1 MNEHES
7 TAEGILA
14 MLVPLKD
21 RVGLITLSDRFE
33 FSLTPSSEVRT
44 ADEHVLLT
52 IAPLEA
58 SAAGDRKAS
67 VASLT
72 VLYGENGWGKT
83 HLMLEAC
90 KTLSNVKGERRIA
103 LIFVS
108 QGVLY
113 LDPGSILKRR
123 IRAVFNGREL
133 DVRSVGH
140 EFSSV
145 FYSTSPFEATK
156 RRALKAEGFF
166 DVTPSFSPTN
176 PFEGDALLR
185 SFTNLP
191 KDFEFI
197 KTAEVRMNRRVPSLR
212 SVLEKILPYLKRK
225 NSELPYLQDQQRRSL
240 ARLDQFLHERAQR
253 ALVVGLLIAMQGGI
267 RNAAEVLLHLADR
280 INLFDERNGSALI
293 DEEVKEKVTD
303 VVIGFLATDFSM
315 GIWEFQDPLTLFHFI
330 DVELPMRMVGLGRQ
344 TKLGELAERSNHFE
358 DREWD
363 YLHQVTRLGLVTWS
377 FRNLSSGQVAFL
389 MLFSSLATAMMRLQA
404 GRTAFLF
411 IDEGEMFMHPAWQRR
426 YITDLL
432 TFLGQYPEVSSCLHV
447 VLSTHSLIVAADAPP
462 NRLFNVKSGEMV
474 NGFGYGPK
482 DMLDYIYGVREFQG
496 EHAGRLMESL
506 VEYIRNRNLGSI
518 RAEVALELASNIAD
532 DRLRKYLTNELSR
545 RGEVGGNLA

>member
-1 MNEHES
+1 
-7 TAEGILA
+7 

-21 RVGLITLSDRFE
+21 RVGLIPLSDRFE
-33 FSLTPSSEVRT
+33 FSLTSLSEVRN
-44 ADEHVLLT
+44 ADEHVFLA

-58 SAAGDRKAS
+58 SAAGATKAS

-90 KTLSNVKGERRIA
+90 KTLSNAKGERRIA
-103 LIFVS
+103 LIFAS

-113 LDPGSILKRR
+113 VDPGSILKRR
-123 IRAVFNGREL
+123 IRAVFNGQAI
-133 DVRSVGH
+133 DVRSVDN
-140 EFSSV
+140 EFGAA

-156 RRALKAEGFF
+156 RRMLKAEKFF

-176 PFEGDALLR
+176 PFEGGALLR
-185 SFTNLP
+185 AFANLP

-197 KTAEVRMNRRVPSLR
+197 KIAEVRMNRRVPSLR
-212 SVLEKILPYLKRK
+212 SVLEKILPHLRRK

-240 ARLDQFLHERAQR
+240 ARLDQLLYEGAQQ
-253 ALVVGLLIAMQGGI
+253 ALVVGLLIAMQRGI

-280 INLFDERNGSALI
+280 INLFDELNGSALI
-293 DEEVKEKVTD
+293 EEEAKEKATD
-303 VVIGFLATDFSM
+303 VVIGFLATGFNLGGMD
-315 GIWEFQDPLTLFHFI
+315 FQDPLTLYHFI
-330 DVELPMRMVGLGRQ
+330 NVELPNRMVGLGRH
-344 TKLGELAERSNHFE
+344 TKLGELAELSNHFSVS
-358 DREWD
+358 DWD

-389 MLFSSLATAMMRLQA
+389 MLFSSLATAMTRLQA

-432 TFLGQYPEVSSCLHV
+432 TFLGKYPEVSSRLHV

-462 NRLFNVKSGEMV
+462 NRLFNVKSGEMA

-482 DMLDYIYGVREFQG
+482 DMLDYVYGVREFQG
-496 EHAGRLMESL
+496 EHSGRLMESL
-506 VEYIRNRNLGSI
+506 VEHIRNRNSGSMS
-518 RAEVALELASNIAD
+518 AEVAVELANNIAD

-545 RGEVGGNLA
+545 RNEAGGRES

>member
-1 MNEHES
+1 MDGHES
-7 TAEGILA
+7 SAEGILA
-14 MLVPLKD
+14 MLLPLKD
-21 RVGLITLSDRFE
+21 RVGLIPLSDRFE
-33 FSLTPSSEVRT
+33 FSLTPWSEVRT
-44 ADEHVLLT
+44 ADEHVLLA

-58 SAAGDRKAS
+58 SAAGNTKAS

-103 LIFVS
+103 LIFAL

-133 DVRSVGH
+133 DVRSVDQ
-140 EFSSV
+140 EFGTA

-156 RRALKAEGFF
+156 RRALRAERFF

-176 PFEGDALLR
+176 PFEGGALIR
-185 SFTNLP
+185 SFANLP

-197 KTAEVRMNRRVPSLR
+197 KIAEVRMNRRIPSLR
-212 SVLEKILPYLKRK
+212 SVLEKILPYLKHK
-225 NSELPYLQDQQRRSL
+225 NPELPYLRRSI
-240 ARLDQFLHERAQR
+240 ARLDQLLNEHAQR
-253 ALVVGLLIAMQGGI
+253 ALAVALLIAMQDGI
-267 RNAAEVLLHLADR
+267 RLAADILLRLAHR
-280 INLFDERNGSALI
+280 INLFNERHGRAVI
-293 DEEVKEKVTD
+293 DEEAKQQATE
-303 VVIGFLATDFSM
+303 VVIHYLATDDNM
-315 GIWEFQDPLTLFHFI
+315 GVLDFQDPLTLYHFI
-330 DVELPMRMVGLGRQ
+330 NVDLPMRMFSLGRP
-344 TKLGELAERSNHFE
+344 TKLGELAELFNHFSAR
-358 DREWD
+358 DWD

-389 MLFSSLATAMMRLQA
+389 MLFSSLANAMTRLQA

-432 TFLGQYPEVSSCLHV
+432 TFLGKYPEVSSRLHV

-482 DMLDYIYGVREFQG
+482 DMLDHIYGVREFQG

-506 VEYIRNRNLGSI
+506 VEHLRNRNLGSM
-518 RAEVALELASNIAD
+518 RAEEALELASNIAD

-545 RGEVGGNLA
+545 RSEAGGNLD

>member
-1 MNEHES
+1 MNEYES
-7 TAEGILA
+7 SAGRILA
-14 MLVPLKD
+14 ILLPLKD
-21 RVGLITLSDRFE
+21 RVGLIPLSDRFE
-33 FSLTPSSEVRT
+33 FSLAPLSEVRT

-52 IAPLEA
+52 ITPLEA
-58 SAAGDRKAS
+58 SAAGDMKAS

-90 KTLSNVKGERRIA
+90 KTLSSVNGERRIA
-103 LIFVS
+103 LIFSS

-123 IRAVFNGREL
+123 IHAVFNGREL
-133 DVRSVGH
+133 DVKSVGH
-140 EFSSV
+140 EFGAV
-145 FYSTSPFEATK
+145 FYSTSPFEASK
-156 RRALKAEGFF
+156 RRSLKAERFF

-176 PFEGDALLR
+176 PFEGVALLR
-185 SFTNLP
+185 SFANLP

-197 KTAEVRMNRRVPSLR
+197 QNAEIRMNRRVPSLR
-212 SVLEKILPYLKRK
+212 SVLEKILPYLKSK

-240 ARLDQFLHERAQR
+240 ARLDQLLYEDAQR
-253 ALVVGLLIAMQGGI
+253 ALVVGLLIAMQRGV

-293 DEEVKEKVTD
+293 EEEAKDKATD
-303 VVIGFLATDFSM
+303 VVIGFLSTGFSM
-315 GIWEFQDPLTLFHFI
+315 GVNDFQDPLSLYHFI
-330 DVELPMRMVGLGRQ
+330 DVELPIRIVGLGRQ
-344 TKLGELAERSNHFE
+344 IRLGELAELSNHFSE
-358 DREWD
+358 RDWD

-389 MLFSSLATAMMRLQA
+389 MLFSSLANAMRRLQA

-432 TFLGQYPEVSSCLHV
+432 TFLGKYPGVSSRLHV

-506 VEYIRNRNLGSI
+506 VEHIRNRNAGSM
-518 RAEVALELASNIAD
+518 RAEVALELAGNIAD

-545 RGEVGGNLA
+545 RTEAGGNLD

>member
-1 MNEHES
+1 
-7 TAEGILA
+7 
-14 MLVPLKD
+14 MLLPLKD
-21 RVGLITLSDRFE
+21 RVGLIPLSDRFE
-33 FSLTPSSEVRT
+33 FSLAPLSEVRT
-44 ADEHVLLT
+44 ADEHVLLE

-58 SAAGDRKAS
+58 SAAGDTKAR

-113 LDPGSILKRR
+113 LDPGSILRRR

-133 DVRSVGH
+133 GVRSVGH
-140 EFSSV
+140 EFGAA
-145 FYSTSPFEATK
+145 FYSTSPFEAIK
-156 RRALKAEGFF
+156 RRTLKAERFF

-176 PFEGDALLR
+176 PFEGEALLR
-185 SFTNLP
+185 SFAKLP

-197 KTAEVRMNRRVPSLR
+197 KIAEVRMNLRVPSLR
-212 SVLEKILPYLKRK
+212 SVLEKILPYLKRNNFK
-225 NSELPYLQDQQRRSL
+225 LSHLEDQQWRSL
-240 ARLDQFLHERAQR
+240 AKLEHLLYKRAQD
-253 ALVVGLLIAMQGGI
+253 ALVVSLLIAMQGGI
-267 RNAAEVLLHLADR
+267 GHAAQALLHLADR
-280 INLFDERNGSALI
+280 LNLFDERNSRAQLT
-293 DEEVKEKVTD
+293 EEAMDKATD
-303 VVIGFLATDFSM
+303 VVLSFLATDFGM
-315 GIWEFQDPLTLFHFI
+315 GFTDFQDPLTLYNFI
-330 DVELPMRMVGLGRQ
+330 DVELPMRMYGLGRH
-344 TKLGELAERSNHFE
+344 TKLGELAEIANNFS
-358 DREWD
+358 DRDWD
-363 YLHQVTRLGLVTWS
+363 YLQQVTRLGLVKWS

-389 MLFSSLATAMMRLQA
+389 MLFSSLANAMTRLQA

-432 TFLGQYPEVSSCLHV
+432 TFLGEYPAVSSRLHV

-462 NRLFNVKSGEMV
+462 NRLFNVKTGEMV

-482 DMLDYIYGVREFQG
+482 DMLDYIYGVRDFQG
-496 EHAGRLMESL
+496 EHAGRLMEAL
-506 VEYIRNRNLGSI
+506 VDHIRNRTSGSMS
-518 RAEVALELASNIAD
+518 AEEALELASNIAD
-532 DRLRKYLTNELSR
+532 DRLRRYLTNELSR
-545 RGEVGGNLA
+545 RSEAGSNHD

>member
-1 MNEHES
+1 
-7 TAEGILA
+7 
-14 MLVPLKD
+14 MLLPLKD
-21 RVGLITLSDRFE
+21 RVGLIPLSDRFE
-33 FSLTPSSEVRT
+33 FSLAPLSEIRT
-44 ADEHVLLT
+44 ADEHVLLS

-58 SAAGDRKAS
+58 SAAGDTKSS

-103 LIFVS
+103 LIFES
-108 QGVLY
+108 QGRLY

-133 DVRSVGH
+133 DVRTVGH
-140 EFSSV
+140 EFGTA

-156 RRALKAEGFF
+156 RRALKGERFF
-166 DVTPSFSPTN
+166 DVTPSFSPAN
-176 PFEGDALLR
+176 PFEGGALLR
-185 SFTNLP
+185 SFANLP

-197 KTAEVRMNRRVPSLR
+197 KIAEVRMNRRVPSLR

-225 NSELPYLQDQQRRSL
+225 NSDLPYLQDQQRRSL
-240 ARLDQFLHERAQR
+240 ARLDQLLYERAQR

-267 RNAAEVLLHLADR
+267 RHAAEVLLHLADK
-280 INLFDERNGSALI
+280 INLFDDQNGSALI
-293 DEEVKEKVTD
+293 EDEAEKTATE
-303 VVIGFLATDFSM
+303 VVIGFLANGM
-315 GIWEFQDPLTLFHFI
+315 GIMDFQDPLTLYHFI
-330 DVELPMRMVGLGRQ
+330 DVELPRRMVGLGRH
-344 TKLGELAERSNHFE
+344 TKLGELAEVSNEFS
-358 DREWD
+358 DKDWD

-389 MLFSSLATAMMRLQA
+389 MLFSSLANAMTRLQA
-404 GRTAFLF
+404 GCTAFLF

-432 TFLGQYPEVSSCLHV
+432 TFLRKYPEVSSRLHV

-482 DMLDYIYGVREFQG
+482 DMLEYIYGVREFQG

-506 VEYIRNRNLGSI
+506 VEHIRNRNPGSM
-518 RAEVALELASNIAD
+518 RAEAALELASNIAD
-532 DRLRKYLTNELSR
+532 DRLRRYLTNELSR
-545 RGEVGGNLA
+545 RGEGGGNLD

>member
-7 TAEGILA
+7 SAEGILA
-14 MLVPLKD
+14 MLLPLKD
-21 RVGLITLSDRFE
+21 RVGLIPLSDRFK
-33 FSLTPSSEVRT
+33 FSLAPLSEVRT
-44 ADEHVLLT
+44 ADEQVLLT

-58 SAAGDRKAS
+58 SAAGDTKAS

-90 KTLSNVKGERRIA
+90 KTLSNLHGERRIA
-103 LIFVS
+103 LIFAS

-113 LDPGSILKRR
+113 LDPGSILKRH
-123 IRAVFNGREL
+123 IRAVFNGREV
-133 DVRSVGH
+133 DVRSVGY
-140 EFSSV
+140 EFGAV

-176 PFEGDALLR
+176 PFEGGALLR
-185 SFTNLP
+185 SFANLP

-197 KTAEVRMNRRVPSLR
+197 KIAEVRMTRRVPSLR
-212 SVLEKILPYLKRK
+212 SVLEKILPYLKRRI
-225 NSELPYLQDQQRRSL
+225 SERPYLQDQQRRSL
-240 ARLDQFLHERAQR
+240 ARLDQHLNVGAQR
-253 ALVVGLLIAMQGGI
+253 ALVVGLLIALQGGI
-267 RNAAEVLLHLADR
+267 RNAAEVLLHLADG

-293 DEEVKEKVTD
+293 EEEAREKATD
-303 VVIGFLATDFSM
+303 AVMSFLATGFSM
-315 GIWEFQDPLTLFHFI
+315 GVMDFQDPLTLYHFI
-330 DVELPMRMVGLGRQ
+330 DVELPRWMVGLGRH
-344 TKLGELAERSNHFE
+344 TKLGELAELSNHFS
-358 DREWD
+358 DRDWD
-363 YLHQVTRLGLVTWS
+363 YLRQVTRLGLVTWS

-389 MLFSSLATAMMRLQA
+389 MLFSSLANAMTRLQA

-432 TFLGQYPEVSSCLHV
+432 TFLGKYPEVSSRLHV

-482 DMLDYIYGVREFQG
+482 DMLDYIYGVREFHG

-506 VEYIRNRNLGSI
+506 VEHIRNRNSGSMH
-518 RAEVALELASNIAD
+518 AEDALELASNIAD
-532 DRLRKYLTNELSR
+532 DRLRRYLTNELSR
-545 RGEVGGNLA
+545 RGEAGR

>member
-1 MNEHES
+1 
-7 TAEGILA
+7 
-14 MLVPLKD
+14 MLLPLKD
-21 RVGLITLSDRFE
+21 RVGLIPLSDRFE
-33 FSLTPSSEVRT
+33 FSLTPWSEVRT
-44 ADEHVLLT
+44 ADEHVLLA

-58 SAAGDRKAS
+58 SAAGDTKAS

-103 LIFVS
+103 LIFAS

-133 DVRSVGH
+133 DVRSVDQ
-140 EFSSV
+140 EFGTA

-156 RRALKAEGFF
+156 RRALRAERFF

-176 PFEGDALLR
+176 PFEGGALLR
-185 SFTNLP
+185 SFANLP

-197 KTAEVRMNRRVPSLR
+197 KIAEVRMSRRLPSLR

-225 NSELPYLQDQQRRSL
+225 NSALPYLQDQERRSL
-240 ARLDQFLHERAQR
+240 ARLDQLLDEYAQR
-253 ALVVGLLIAMQGGI
+253 ALVVGLLIAMQGGT
-267 RNAAEVLLHLADR
+267 RLAADVLLNLANR

-293 DEEVKEKVTD
+293 EEEARQKASKAAMSL
-303 VVIGFLATDFSM
+303 LATDVSM
-315 GIWEFQDPLTLFHFI
+315 GILDFQDPLTLFHFI
-330 DVELPMRMVGLGRQ
+330 DVDLPRRMFSLGRH
-344 TKLGELAERSNHFE
+344 TKLGELAELFNHFS
-358 DREWD
+358 DRDWD

-389 MLFSSLATAMMRLQA
+389 MLFSSLANAMTRLQV

-432 TFLGQYPEVSSCLHV
+432 TFLGKYPEVSSRLHV

-482 DMLDYIYGVREFQG
+482 DMLDHIYGVREFQG

-506 VEYIRNRNLGSI
+506 VEHLRNRNLGSM
-518 RAEVALELASNIAD
+518 RAEEALELASNIAD

-545 RGEVGGNLA
+545 RSEAGGNLD